1 MQPNNAISKGK
12 VGLQVSAPTS
22 LYMLTTVCTT
32 VAAHAH
38 GARHTGLNRSRSGS
52 GYNIIRASWW
62 CKFEGSPAQLRRA
75 HTRDYL
81 SELVQAS
88 VSDGDQ
94 QVSQATAMSFI
105 VKLGVL
111 RIESAGTHTA
121 TAITSLPFY
130 PRASWNC
137 IDW

>member
-62 CKFEGSPAQLRRA
+62 CRFEGSPAQLRRCA
-75 HTRDYL
+75 HKGL
-81 SELVQAS
+81 
-88 VSDGDQ
+88 
-94 QVSQATAMSFI
+94 F
-105 VKLGVL
+105 K
-111 RIESAGTHTA
+111 
-121 TAITSLPFY
+121 
-130 PRASWNC
+130 
-137 IDW
+137 